1 MLLLIYALGGLA
13 VPDLLFDATCRPQRR
28 WQDDGNCQEITALE
42 FELSKRLI
50 SLLSDEKHRRQIITE
65 LQVTEKQL
73 PDGTITWS
81 LNHNLYRALSDSLS
95 DKTKEK
101 WGIIALRLICFTC
114 SPCYGGAPQWYIFHS
129 SGRLQ
134 GR

>member
-1 MLLLIYALGGLA
+1 MLLLIHALGGLA

-28 WQDDGNCQEITALE
+28 WQDDGNCREITAPE
-42 FELSKRLI
+42 FGLSKRLI
-50 SLLSDEKHRRQIITE
+50 DLLSNEKHRRQIINE

-81 LNHNLYRALSDSLS
+81 INHNLYHVLSDSLS
-95 DKTKEK
+95 DKTKQMWE
-101 WGIIALRLICFTC
+101 IIALRLICFTC
-114 SPCYGGAPQWYIFHS
+114 SPCYGDAPQWYVFHS

-134 GR
+134 ER